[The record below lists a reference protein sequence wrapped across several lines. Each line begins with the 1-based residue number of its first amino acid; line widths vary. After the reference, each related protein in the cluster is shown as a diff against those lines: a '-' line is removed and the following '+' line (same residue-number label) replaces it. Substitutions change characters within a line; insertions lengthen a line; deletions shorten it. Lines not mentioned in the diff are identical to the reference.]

1 MLWFLQLMPIWQ
13 VTPQMARRVA
23 LHFRWS
29 NKRSA
34 TLQKRNFKL
43 IGFEMKFNSIRHQ
56 LITTISLFIALVLLV
71 IAVGTYAYFRETTQ
85 KLIFDQQFSMLSNLA
100 KGLDDNIVSAHNAL
114 INVAKVAPPDIVAN
128 PQATQKW
135 LENRT
140 GIRTIFSHSLII
152 LDNTGTLIASVPA
165 QSELYGKSFAERE
178 YFTHSLSSQK
188 PYISAP
194 FITAANGRLTIMMTS
209 ILYAE
214 DGSIK
219 GLLCGAVDLLDD
231 AGLFGTV
238 KTTQMGSSGY
248 LYLFAPDRTMIIHPD
263 ASRILKQDVKPG
275 ANLLFD
281 KALLGFEGSGET
293 INSKGQHFLASFK
306 HLQATDWILAANYPV
321 AEAYQSITRFR
332 NYYLLGMFLVLL
344 SAIAFAWKLGV
355 SIARP
360 LEVFSAQIGNL
371 AQPGSDQGQ
380 RLDSYRSDEIG
391 LLATSFNALL
401 NKIHVN
407 EQALQQAKVS
417 AEAANLAKSMFLSN
431 MSHEIRTPMNGV
443 IGMSSLLLDTDLT
456 GEQREFAEIVHMSAE
471 NLLGLI
477 NDILDFSK
485 IEAGKLD
492 IEARDFDLRTMLEDT
507 TDLLA
512 LRAGAAGLELIC
524 QIDANVPS
532 YLKGDPGRLRQI
544 LTNLAG
550 NALKFTHEGEVV
562 IRVKRTA
569 QNDTGVILRF
579 EVQDSGIGIPKARQA
594 ALFTPFT
601 QVDGSTTR
609 KYGGTGLGLSI
620 SKQLTELMGGEI
632 GVKSEEGKGSTF
644 WFTIRFEEPDEAP
657 APHSLPHY
665 PVIDTGS
672 VRILVVDDNATN
684 LRLMAELLK
693 GWGYPHEQAYDGET
707 ALRMLH
713 EAAAQNAP
721 FRMVL
726 LDQQMPVMD
735 GRELGRLIKA
745 DPVLKSTLMV
755 MVTSIGLRGDAAALE
770 EIGFVGYLA
779 KPVRQSQLYD
789 CIALVLAKDSG
800 AAPTEKNAMVTR
812 YTLAESAKLK
822 FRILLAEDNVVNQK
836 FAQSLLG
843 KAGFQVDVVGD
854 GLEAVNAL
862 ALVDYDLVLMDCQMP
877 EMDGF
882 EATMAIRDANSNVL
896 NHAVPIIAMTANAMA
911 GDRER
916 CLAAGMTDYL
926 SKPIDSREL
935 RSKIEQIYTQV
946 SNTALEITTSETV
959 VTAAATAP
967 KNEPQDETPV
977 LDTALA
983 LEWID
988 GDLDLLLMTLPVV
1001 RDQAVVDRQEL
1012 ANAISENDTGRV
1024 KKASHRLKGSVSQ
1037 IGAMRAKNACA
1048 LLEAAATRGDSGEF
1062 IELQKKL
1069 ETELDALAPAI
1080 DVFLS
1085 DHTTGSS

>member
-1 MLWFLQLMPIWQ
+1 
-13 VTPQMARRVA
+13 
-23 LHFRWS
+23 
-29 NKRSA
+29 
-34 TLQKRNFKL
+34 
-43 IGFEMKFNSIRHQ
+43 MKFTSIRHQ
-56 LITTISLFIALVLLV
+56 LITTISLFIVFILLV

-85 KLIFDQQFSMLSNLA
+85 KLILDQQFSMLSNLA
-100 KGLDDNIVSAHNAL
+100 KGLDDNILSAHNAL
-114 INVAKVAPPDIVAN
+114 INVAKVAPPDIVAD

-152 LDNTGTLIASVPA
+152 LDNTGALIASIPNRP
-165 QSELYGKSFAERE
+165 ELYGTSFAERE
-178 YFTHSLSSQK
+178 YFTQSMNNQK
-188 PYISAP
+188 PYISTP
-194 FITAANGRLTIMMTS
+194 FVTPANGRPSIMMTS

-238 KTTQMGSSGY
+238 KTARMGSSGY

-263 ASRILKQDVKPG
+263 ASRILKRDVKPG

-281 KALLGFEGSGET
+281 KALQGFEGSGET
-293 INSKGQHFLASFK
+293 INSKEQNFLASFK
-306 HLQATDWILAANYPV
+306 QLQTTGWILAANYPV
-321 AEAYQSITRFR
+321 AEAYQPITRFR
-332 NYYLLGMFLVLL
+332 NYFLLGMFLVLL
-344 SAIAFAWKLGV
+344 SAIALAWKLGV
-355 SIARP
+355 GIARP
-360 LEVFSAQIGNL
+360 LEIFTTQIGNL

-380 RLDSYRSDEIG
+380 RLDSNRTDELG
-391 LLATSFNALL
+391 LLAVSFNALL
-401 NKIHVN
+401 DKIHAN
-407 EQALQQAKVS
+407 EHALLQAKDM

-456 GEQREFAEIVHMSAE
+456 GEQREYAEIVHMSSE

-492 IEARDFDLRTMLEDT
+492 IEARDFDLQTMLEDT

-524 QIDANVPS
+524 QIDPNVPAF
-532 YLKGDPGRLRQI
+532 LKGDPGRLRQI

-562 IRVKRTA
+562 IRVKRIT
-569 QNDTGVILRF
+569 QNNAGVILRF
-579 EVQDSGIGIPKARQA
+579 EVQDSGIGIPKVRQA

-632 GVKSEEGKGSTF
+632 GVESEEGKGSTF

-657 APHSLPHY
+657 APHNLPHY
-665 PVIDTGS
+665 PEIDTSS
-672 VRILVVDDNATN
+672 VRILVVDDNTTN

-721 FRMVL
+721 FRMIL

-755 MVTSIGLRGDAAALE
+755 MVTSIGLRGDATALE

-800 AAPTEKNAMVTR
+800 VAPTEKNAMVTR

-843 KAGFQVDVVGD
+843 KAGFQVDVVDD
-854 GLEAVNAL
+854 GLEAVRAL
-862 ALVDYDLVLMDCQMP
+862 ALIDYDLVLMDCQMP

-882 EATMAIRDANSNVL
+882 EATATIRDANSNVL

-935 RSKIEQIYTQV
+935 RSKIEQIYSQV
-946 SNTALEITTSETV
+946 SIEGIEMAEIETAD
-959 VTAAATAP
+959 TASTPAL
-967 KNEPQDETPV
+967 NVEPPDKTPV

-988 GDLDLLLMTLPVV
+988 DNMQLLLMTLPIV
-1001 RDQAVVDRQEL
+1001 RDQIVVDGQEI
-1012 ANAISENDTGRV
+1012 ASAISENDADRV
-1024 KKASHRLKGSVSQ
+1024 KKISHRLKGSVGQ
-1037 IGAMRAKNACA
+1037 IGAMRAKEACSQ
-1048 LLEAAATRGDSGEF
+1048 LEVAAKNGDSSQF
-1062 IELQKKL
+1062 VELQHKL

-1080 DVFLS
+1080 DIFLAN
-1085 DHTTGSS
+1085 HTTDNNYSAVA